1 MPMVE
6 EQFIKILKE
15 GEENAEQYGKEIF
28 FLCDDTECVEK
39 TNDGYKKCSI
49 CWGYYEDNSS
59 NDIFFPGFWDQVEN
73 SCIICHMSTDKLI
86 QLKSTGEYMCK
97 GGCDD
102 GEESSVEEEDGGE
115 SSVEEE
121 EDGGESSV
129 EEEDGGESFVEEEDG
144 GESSVE
150 EEDGGES
157 SVEEEEDG
165 GESYVE
171 EEEDG
176 GFEEEEDGGIS
187 PAEYTNTLVQYLTN
201 ENNHYDYTLKKCVYD
216 WYVMKKCSDSNFW
229 RNMSENNASGF
240 LFNNL
245 YHIQQLLCSSFYGE
259 FEKYEGHGEVIELF
273 INVLECEY
281 PRKHIDW
288 FLVASNDNPK
298 AVKLIEENIH
308 KLTNPSEW
316 DCLSSNKNAIHIIEK
331 NMDKVEEHNT
341 WDSLCKNPAA
351 LEILSHHRDKCNNR
365 SLCENPNP
373 EILKLIDI
381 DMLGDDEWMELFSNP
396 SARFIFENHMDKL
409 TQPISHAL
417 FVNSNVIDL
426 IEKMLEGKKIEHL
439 QLQSL
444 CSNKNAAHLIN
455 KHLHMLKE
463 SDLYNLNTNPGA
475 IDILEQNPHL
485 IRGFI
490 LENPAIFEKK

>member
-1 MPMVE
+1 MVE
-6 EQFIKILKE
+6 AQFIKILKE
-15 GEENAEQYGKEIF
+15 GEENAEQYGKEVF

-102 GEESSVEEEDGGE
+102 GEESSVEEEDGG
-115 SSVEEE
+115 
-121 EDGGESSV
+121 
-129 EEEDGGESFVEEEDG
+129 
-144 GESSVE
+144 
-150 EEDGGES
+150 
-157 SVEEEEDG
+157 
-165 GESYVE
+165 
-171 EEEDG
+171 
-176 GFEEEEDGGIS
+176 FEEEEDSGIS

-216 WYVMKKCSDSNFW
+216 WYVIKKCSDSNFW